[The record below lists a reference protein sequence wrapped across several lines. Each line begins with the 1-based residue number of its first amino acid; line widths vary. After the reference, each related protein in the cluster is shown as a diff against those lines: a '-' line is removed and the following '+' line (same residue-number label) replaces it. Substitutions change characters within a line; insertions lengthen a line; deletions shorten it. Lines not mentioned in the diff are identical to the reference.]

1 MKTILILASIL
12 TLQFMIATND
22 VDAQNKKSSLA
33 EITDAHMPEALA
45 RQLATDDRFERNKS
59 CQLCGSGEPYNDLTT
74 RSVDLN
80 GDGNP
85 EWLMSYCGNRTCSGW
100 IYRKVGNRY
109 ESIMSGYIGDI
120 SYIRVPGTSSNGY
133 RDLRNDDGGAFALI
147 FRFDGKS
154 YRATECLR
162 YKVTYSRNGDV
173 LRRAFLSRGR
183 CPK

>member
-22 VDAQNKKSSLA
+22 VDAQNKKSSLP

-59 CQLCGSGEPYNDLTT
+59 CQLCGNGEPYTDLTT

-85 EWLMSYCGNRTCSGW
+85 EWLMSYCGNRTRSGW

-109 ESIMSGYIGDI
+109 ESIMPGYIGDV
-120 SYIRVPGTSSNGY
+120 SYISVPGSP
-133 RDLRNDDGGAFALI
+133 LLVLI
-147 FRFDGKS
+147 DRGRLGIHLDIAARS
-154 YRATECLR
+154 YRRSC
-162 YKVTYSRNGDV
+162 N
-173 LRRAFLSRGR
+173 RRSYLHRIGR
-183 CPK
+183 IVASTCCSN